1 MAKAPFVDTKRA
13 AKDENE
19 LMEVAEWFRDCL
31 PIIRDTSNAAKG
43 TNYRGAHIRFSGF
56 GTQFAAFFP
65 ELSLSK
71 VTAQLAEKQ
80 IACSVMGA
88 GGPSYYLWDDK
99 PESYR
104 AEPTDQ
110 TALTEALRK
119 KHEQMK
125 ALRLMESLRRPQ
137 LQSDIATSDNVGAEH
152 SDAE

>member
-1 MAKAPFVDTKRA
+1 MAKAPFVDNKRGA
-13 AKDENE
+13 NDETE
-19 LMEVAEWFRDCL
+19 LAEVAEWFRDCL

-43 TNYRGAHIRFSGF
+43 TNYKGAHIRFSGF

-80 IACSVMGA
+80 IACSVMGM
-88 GGPSYYLWDDK
+88 GGPSYYLWADR

-110 TALTEALRK
+110 SALTEQLRK

-125 ALRLMESLRRPQ
+125 ALRLMQTVRDADKANDETVG
-137 LQSDIATSDNVGAEH
+137 DTIAE
-152 SDAE
+152 